1 MKKMS
6 KKQVTWGLTSNNP
19 TTGQMILLGDR
30 GWARLV
36 HGGKVLPTAPGHGM
50 EFVTRG
56 AGMEEVFRGG
66 SGPTVAVTSRVVGAR
81 SWFTVP
87 GRTETVI
94 VSSSESLGSEE
105 SVPAATKHG
114 A

>member
-1 MKKMS
+1 MI
-6 KKQVTWGLTSNNP
+6 SNNP
-19 TTGQMILLGDR
+19 TTRQIILVGDR

-36 HGGKVLPTAPGHGM
+36 HGGKVLPTPPGRRT
-50 EFVTRG
+50 EFVIRG
-56 AGMEEVFRGG
+56 AGMEEVLRGG
-66 SGPTVAVTSRVVGAR
+66 SGPIVAVTSRVTGAR
-81 SWFTVP
+81 SWFTIP

-105 SVPAATKHG
+105 SMPAATKHG